1 MPSWIN
7 WAGNQQSKPVRIERP
22 ASELEVVEVVRR
34 AVAEHLRVK
43 VVGSGHS
50 FTGIAVPDEVMID
63 LTRLNRVVNVDH
75 TRGVITVQAGIVLS
89 DLNAY

>member
-34 AVAEHLRVK
+34 AVAERLRVK
-43 VVGSGHS
+43 VVG
-50 FTGIAVPDEVMID
+50 
-63 LTRLNRVVNVDH
+63 
-75 TRGVITVQAGIVLS
+75 
-89 DLNAY
+89 